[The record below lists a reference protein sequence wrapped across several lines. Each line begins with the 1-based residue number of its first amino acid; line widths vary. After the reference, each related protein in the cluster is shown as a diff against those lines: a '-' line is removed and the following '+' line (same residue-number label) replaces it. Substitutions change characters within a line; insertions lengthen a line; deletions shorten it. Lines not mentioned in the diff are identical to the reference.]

1 MERCTE
7 RAVCPVSKGETP
19 CAGYSWRQVSHPW
32 RSPASLQRSPAAAA
46 AEAIPTAAAA
56 EIRTPAAAAVE
67 APLHLPV
74 EAVTVTADM
83 AAAAVLPYSWAAAV
97 GTATA
102 AALRHSWAAVMAVAE
117 AWRPCSPEAVAAM
130 GMLVPPHRR

>member
-74 EAVTVTADM
+74 EAVTVTADNE
-83 AAAAVLPYSWAAAV
+83 VRVDRQQDRVQSSSPAV
-97 GTATA
+97 GGVQPLGAQQDDHRG
-102 AALRHSWAAVMAVAE
+102 LPPAVGVGVGFGVE
-117 AWRPCSPEAVAAM
+117 
-130 GMLVPPHRR
+130 